1 MLSVKRIETD
11 KRNSKEARGV
21 LTRSTD
27 TGKWAMQETALN
39 TALELMQ
46 RDLDPKN
53 IETHGRRLKQLV
65 QSLEPAHQDFTRRK
79 PLNNDPEPG
88 KTDVLEIK
96 SKVTKALEE
105 QMMKL
110 QGHQASTIMTK
121 GAELMQKIK
130 PPAIPRKSEDYQEL
144 LRL

>member
-11 KRNSKEARGV
+11 KRNSKEAKGV

-27 TGKWAMQETALN
+27 TGKWAMQEAALN

-65 QSLEPAHQDFTRRK
+65 QSLEPAHQDFMK
-79 PLNNDPEPG
+79 NDPEPE

-110 QGHQASTIMTK
+110 QGLQGTESTIN
-121 GAELMQKIK
+121 
-130 PPAIPRKSEDYQEL
+130 
-144 LRL
+144 